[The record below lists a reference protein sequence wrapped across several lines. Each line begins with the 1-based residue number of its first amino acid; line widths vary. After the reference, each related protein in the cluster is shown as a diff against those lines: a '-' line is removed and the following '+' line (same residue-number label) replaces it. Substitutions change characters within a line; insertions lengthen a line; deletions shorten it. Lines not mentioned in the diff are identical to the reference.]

1 MRETWRLIR
10 SSPAPGAWNMALDEA
25 ILEAVVQWQA
35 PPTLRLYAWNPP
47 CLSLGYAQSFSD
59 VDIEAL
65 EALGWDIVRRP
76 TGGRAILHTDE
87 LTYAVIAP
95 HDHPIVSGSV
105 IESYRRIA
113 AALVKAL
120 HDLGLLARADRE
132 YGQIEA
138 NGAVCFEV
146 PSNYEIT
153 VDGKKII
160 GSAQA
165 RRLQGVLQHGSFP
178 LYGDLT
184 RIVHVLRYDD
194 PQQRAR
200 DAERLLEHATT
211 AERVLGYPLAW
222 ETAAEAF
229 ARAFAETFDL
239 DLREGFPSPIEMQRA
254 EALVREKYAN
264 PSWIQHR

>member
-25 ILEAVVQWQA
+25 ILEAVVQWQS
-35 PPTLRLYAWNPP
+35 PPTLRLYAWEPP
-47 CLSLGYAQSFSD
+47 CLSLGYAQNFSD
-59 VDIEAL
+59 VDWEAL
-65 EALGWDIVRRP
+65 NLRGWHVVRRP

-95 HDHPIVSGSV
+95 QDHPIVSGSV
-105 IESYRRIA
+105 LESYRRIA
-113 AALVKAL
+113 TALVKAL
-120 HDLGLLARADRE
+120 HSLGLQARADRE
-132 YGQIEA
+132 YGQTNA

-153 VDGKKII
+153 VEGKKII

-184 RIVHVLRYDD
+184 RILQVLHYDD
-194 PQQRAR
+194 PRQREE
-200 DAERLLEHATT
+200 DAQRLLAHATT
-211 AERVLGYPLAW
+211 AEIVLGYPLSW
-222 ETAAEAF
+222 DIAAEAF
-229 ARAFAETFDL
+229 VRAFADTFDI
-239 DLREGFPSPIEMQRA
+239 RFQESAPSPLEVRRA
-254 EALVREKYAN
+254 EELMREKYAN
-264 PSWIQHR
+264 PTWTQHR